1 MADIAAANI
10 TSVRPL
16 AGPTIRGHIWKV
28 ISDGTGVTAPL
39 YGAKGYP
46 YALGGYTR
54 QSISGDTNTLTVAA
68 GTNLS
73 IRYFFL
79 FGP

>member
-16 AGPTIRGHIWKV
+16 AGGTIRGHIWKV

-39 YGAKGYP
+39 YGAKGYQFCIGAP
-46 YALGGYTR
+46 TS
-54 QSISGDTNTLTVAA
+54 QTISADTMTLTVPA